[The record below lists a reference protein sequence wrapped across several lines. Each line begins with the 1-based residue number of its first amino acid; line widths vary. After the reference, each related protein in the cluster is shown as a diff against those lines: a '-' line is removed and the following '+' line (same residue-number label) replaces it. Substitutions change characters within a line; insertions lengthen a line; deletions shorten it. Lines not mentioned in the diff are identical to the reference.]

1 VNATEYITHH
11 LTNLQIG
18 QGFFTF
24 NLDTFLVSFIL
35 GFGVFGLFALAA
47 KRATSGTPG
56 KLQNFIEMLYEFID
70 TQVRESFHGRSKL
83 IAPLSMTIF
92 LWIFLMNAMDLLPV
106 DLLPTLLGFFGIHY
120 FRVVPTADLNLTLAM
135 ALSVFFLIF
144 YYSFT
149 VKGFGFIKEML
160 TSPFGVWLAPFNFIL
175 KLIEEMAKPVSL
187 SLRLFG
193 NMFAGELVFILIA
206 LLPWWIQWPLGGF
219 WAIFHLLIIT
229 LQAFVFMMLT
239 IIYLSLAHESH

>member
-1 VNATEYITHH
+1 M
-11 LTNLQIG
+11 TNLQIG

-56 KLQNFIEMLYEFID
+56 KLQNFIEMLYEFTD